1 MTTDHLRTILL
12 RDLETLRRELLAYPD
27 ERDIW
32 ASPPGVRN
40 SAGTLALH
48 LAGNLH
54 HYVGT
59 VLGGAGYVRDREREF
74 GARDRPRDEVL
85 ARVAAAAA
93 AVDATLVALDDARLD
108 ETFPAEFPHG
118 RVNTGRFLLHLSTHF
133 AYHLGQIDY
142 HRRMVTGNSDGVDA
156 QSLKAI
162 F

>member
-1 MTTDHLRTILL
+1 MMTHHLRTILL
-12 RDLETLRRELLAYPD
+12 RDLETLRRELQAYPAA
-27 ERDIW
+27 EDIW
-32 ASPPGVRN
+32 ACPPGVRN

-54 HYVGT
+54 HYVGA
-59 VLGGAGYVRDREREF
+59 VLGGSDYVRDREEEF
-74 GARDRPRDEVL
+74 GARDLPRGEVL
-85 ARVAAAAA
+85 ARIAAAAE
-93 AVDATLVALDDARLD
+93 AVDSALGALDDARLE

-142 HRRMVTGNSDGVDA
+142 HRRLVTADPEGVDA

>member
-74 GARDRPRDEVL
+74 GARDLPRDEVL

-93 AVDATLVALDDARLD
+93 AVDASLVALDDARLD

-142 HRRMVTGNSDGVDA
+142 HRDR
-156 QSLKAI
+156 K
-162 F
+162 